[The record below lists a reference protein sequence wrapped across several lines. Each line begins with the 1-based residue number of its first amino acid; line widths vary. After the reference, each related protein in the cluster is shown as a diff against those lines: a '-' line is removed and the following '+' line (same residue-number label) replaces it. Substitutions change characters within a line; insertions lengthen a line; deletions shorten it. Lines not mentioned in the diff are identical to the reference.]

1 MTAWQLTA
9 GPERQFTCGPRVPW
23 KERLRRVCEG
33 TPPGFSFLLLFFP
46 FFVRALILGPL
57 LRVMGNV
64 YVFSRIK
71 VGFSFFYDCVAVGV
85 FAISLLGT
93 EVNGDVPDPALQALP
108 PTCFWRRAECRTIRP
123 PRDGATSFLVRSGS
137 SPAVQGFPG
146 KGSSAGSE
154 LGLLLASRFFFSF
167 SFSYVLL
174 F

>member
-1 MTAWQLTA
+1 MFFLATIWSISLFIFKFYGPALLSSTEDA
-9 GPERQFTCGPRVPW
+9 G
-23 KERLRRVCEG
+23 
-33 TPPGFSFLLLFFP
+33 
-46 FFVRALILGPL
+46 
-57 LRVMGNV
+57 
-64 YVFSRIK
+64 
-71 VGFSFFYDCVAVGV
+71 AVKCV
-85 FAISLLGT
+85 FALPVGRDNQ
-93 EVNGDVPDPALQALP
+93 VNGDVPDPALQALP

-154 LGLLLASRFFFSF
+154 WGLLLASRFFFSF